1 MQNTIKSNFRS
12 PIVYQ
17 GLTTV
22 YRFKVSSETHGYFL
36 TIISYEIKIKSKSQT
51 HDIQWHD
58 IYIMVSEKNA
68 RWVNNVPKQD
78 QNQSWDNYKLYIS
91 MSTVKALFRYPT
103 PFLLCWQ
110 QHTSFSWAVPLSSL
124 SWQVSHDSVISNTVG
139 STRQSRLHFYSFMQW
154 PF

>member
-12 PIVYQ
+12 PIVYK

-22 YRFKVSSETHGYFL
+22 YRFKVSSETHGNFL

-51 HDIQWHD
+51 PDIQWHD
-58 IYIMVSEKNA
+58 IYITVSEKNTW
-68 RWVNNVPKQD
+68 WVNNVPKQD
-78 QNQSWDNYKLYIS
+78 QNQSWDNSKLYIS
-91 MSTVKALFRYPT
+91 MSTVKALFRYLT

-124 SWQVSHDSVISNTVG
+124 SWQVSHDFVISNTLG
-139 STRQSRLHFYSFMQW
+139 STRQSRLHFYIFMQW